1 MKGTKDS
8 RASYVLGGFFVP
20 LYDTWM
26 GGWWVG
32 GREGKKGERE
42 TKGTV
47 QEYKV

>member
-32 GREGKKGERE
+32 GWEGGKEGGERD
-42 TKGTV
+42 KRNSPGV
-47 QEYKV
+47 